1 MEKNALLTRKDK
13 VFIGKSKNA
22 AAGKKI
28 EKIKKIRL
36 GLKKRKSFK
45 LHIEAERCCCKYDQR
60 VQAGMCC
67 MLVVVKYIVGP
78 HDLPDRFHIC
88 T

>member
-1 MEKNALLTRKDK
+1 MEKIALLTRKDK
-13 VFIGKSKNA
+13 GLIGKSKNA
-22 AAGKKI
+22 AAVKKN

-45 LHIEAERCCCKYDQR
+45 IHIKAERCCCKYDQR
-60 VQAGMCC
+60 LQAGMCC

-78 HDLPDRFHIC
+78 HYHPDRFHIC

>member
-1 MEKNALLTRKDK
+1 MEKIALLTRKDK
-13 VFIGKSKNA
+13 GFKEKSKNA
-22 AAGKKI
+22 GAGKKI

-45 LHIEAERCCCKYDQR
+45 SHIKAERCCRKHDQR
-60 VQAGMCC
+60 LQPGMCC

-78 HDLPDRFHIC
+78 HYLPDRFHIC